1 MAGTSAQ
8 GATFTF
14 RGVTFTITS
23 VSVDS
28 PTAEVVDMT
37 AWDAPVKQSVIVP
50 TGAWSG
56 GNVTVEF
63 LRTPGTPDLTP
74 LVTTVGP
81 LAFSSAGFS
90 YSRNALLESY
100 SEGAKA
106 GDLVRGSAKFR
117 LTDYY
122 PPS

>member
-14 RGVTFTITS
+14 KGSKFTITS
-23 VSVDS
+23 ISVEQ

-37 AWDAPVKQSVIVP
+37 AWNDSADKCVLVP
-50 TGAWSG
+50 TGAWTG
-56 GNVTVEF
+56 GSVSIDYLHTSSAANVTDLV
-63 LRTPGTPDLTP
+63 RKTGT
-74 LVTTVGP
+74 

-90 YSRNALLESY
+90 YSRNAILES
-100 SEGAKA
+100 ATTA
-106 GDLVRGSAKFR
+106 ATVNDLVRGTMKFR

-122 PPS
+122 AS

>member
-14 RGVTFTITS
+14 KGSKFTITS
-23 VSVDS
+23 ISVEQ

-37 AWDAPVKQSVIVP
+37 AWNDVADKYVLVP

-56 GNVTVEF
+56 GSVSIDY
-63 LRTPGTPDLTP
+63 LHTPGTGNVTDLVRKTGT
-74 LVTTVGP
+74 LS
-81 LAFSSAGFS
+81 FSSAGYS
-90 YSRNALLESY
+90 YSRNAILESAT
-100 SEGAKA
+100 SAA
-106 GDLVRGSAKFR
+106 TVNDLVRGTMKFR

-122 PPS
+122 AS